1 MTIFGSFYS
10 FMYPPYLL
18 VEGSNHKVVK
28 KQPKEGP
35 RNFPESSHQNGSF
48 GASQHI
54 VTCCSHGAPAES
66 PLTDTP
72 CFGNLSQTWKS
83 PSLEIVIGC
92 FLLRLSGIKRF
103 QVLSMRKC
111 GPTKLNFGSRDFWAP
126 S

>member
-1 MTIFGSFYS
+1 MSLNDHFRQFLFIYV
-10 FMYPPYLL
+10 PPLL
-18 VEGSNHKVVK
+18 KVEGSNHKVVK

-83 PSLEIVIGC
+83 PSLEIVFWL
-92 FLLRLSGIKRF
+92 FLTE
-103 QVLSMRKC
+103 
-111 GPTKLNFGSRDFWAP
+111 TKWDQALPSLVHEKMWPHKTQFWF
-126 S
+126 